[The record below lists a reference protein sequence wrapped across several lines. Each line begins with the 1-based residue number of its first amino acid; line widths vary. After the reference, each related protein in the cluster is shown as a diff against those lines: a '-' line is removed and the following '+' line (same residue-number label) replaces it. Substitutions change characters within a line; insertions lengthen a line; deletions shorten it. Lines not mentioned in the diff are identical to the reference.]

1 VIGMPYPLLLAIIV
15 AIFNIIPYLGPLLA
29 AAPALFIAATISWKM
44 VLFVLVINLLCQILE
59 GNVIGPNILG
69 KSLHLHPLMIMFA
82 LVVGG
87 EIAGIL
93 GLILVVPLLA
103 VIRVIYSHFRERR
116 ETQKA
121 SESPTF
127 VDS

>member
-1 VIGMPYPLLLAIIV
+1 
-15 AIFNIIPYLGPLLA
+15 
-29 AAPALFIAATISWKM
+29 M

-103 VIRVIYSHFRERR
+103 VMRVVYAHFREQR
-116 ETQKA
+116 ETQKM
-121 SESPTF
+121 SES
-127 VDS
+127 V